1 MIREIRTTSCV
12 LNMLRRVQSTKTA
25 RPINETDLQ
34 RLPNIDFFGV
44 CVSRIALRRGTFVR
58 RLFLVLS
65 CAYHAPVRRRTCN
78 CTRGC
83 VGGVSRG
90 RDLAAAHALPDCVLQ
105 QLVVVVPVLAA
116 DLVGALTSD
125 ARVVVGDAENF
136 VVDDTA
142 QAVIVVLA
150 EN

>member
-1 MIREIRTTSCV
+1 MIREIRTTSCE
-12 LNMLRRVQSTKTA
+12 LYMLRRVQSTKTHN
-25 RPINETDLQ
+25 INETDLQ

-44 CVSRIALRRGTFVR
+44 CVSRIAIRRETFVR
-58 RLFLVLS
+58 RLFLILS
-65 CAYHAPVRRRTCN
+65 CAYHASVLRRTC
-78 CTRGC
+78 TRRRGC
-83 VGGVSRG
+83 GGGVACG
-90 RDLAAAHALPDCVLQ
+90 RDLAAAHALPDGVLQ

-125 ARVVVGDAENF
+125 ARVVVGDAEHF